1 MHIALKK
8 SGKGFRWK
16 DESIQ
21 YCSGARARL
30 PDSPSICSGRS
41 SCKWCPTVSPPLCTT
56 LCSTCEGSWELLFY
70 YLRQTRH
77 SRGCFHPRTS
87 APRLHA
93 PIVSKITSKYEW
105 NISIKPSPSFFIS
118 VSSIVSSL
126 NNHAWIDSRTILL
139 SQTKSFQCTI
149 SNIWKY
155 FTNFAN
161 SSSQISFQFYSKF
174 LSKISLER
182 SLEDYM

>member
-1 MHIALKK
+1 MQCTSHWKRAA
-8 SGKGFRWK
+8 KGWK

-105 NISIKPSPSFFIS
+105 NISIKPFPSFFIS

-126 NNHAWIDSRTILL
+126 NNRAWIDSRTILL